1 MKPEAPGTIYILFR
15 EDVVM
20 GWREAMTASQ
30 ALSLSFGHP
39 HNPKYKAIT
48 WDHNK
53 LERQQEAIEEGRI
66 EGRIWE
72 GCPDCQALIES
83 LNSRIVT
90 LSNELEAAER
100 MLDIERNN
108 ARKTINMLTE
118 PDHA

>member
-39 HNPKYKAIT
+39 HNPKYKAVT

-66 EGRIWE
+66 DGRIWE
-72 GCPDCQALIES
+72 GCPDCMALIES
-83 LNSRIVT
+83 LNARIVA
-90 LSNELEAAER
+90 LEEERDWLEKCVDNEQ
-100 MLDIERNN
+100 NH
-108 ARKTINMLTE
+108 ARKTIQLLTE
-118 PDHA
+118 SDHA